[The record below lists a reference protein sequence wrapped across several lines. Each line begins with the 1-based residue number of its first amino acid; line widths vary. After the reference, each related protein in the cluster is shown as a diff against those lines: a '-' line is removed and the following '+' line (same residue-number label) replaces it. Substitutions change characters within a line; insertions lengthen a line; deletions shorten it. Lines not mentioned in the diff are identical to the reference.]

1 MDVPFVRHLFEDLP
15 DEGGFFFPQQFLE
28 LIGRRMRKMRGFFN
42 FGHTFLTRGA
52 AEVIDDKVPCHT
64 ANEAGETSGLS
75 NVSLPNLPKADAESL
90 LVDVFGDRRVMNF
103 PADDYH
109 YAAAITLDKFGFR
122 LPVAG
127 SDTAY

>member
-1 MDVPFVRHLFEDLP
+1 
-15 DEGGFFFPQQFLE
+15 
-28 LIGRRMRKMRGFFN
+28 MRGFFD

-64 ANEAGETSGLS
+64 ANEAGETLGLS
-75 NVSLPNLPKADAESL
+75 NVSPPNLLKADAEGL
-90 LVDVFGDRRVMNF
+90 LMDVFGDSLIMNF

-109 YAAAITLDKFGFR
+109 YATDITLDQFGFR

-127 SDTAY
+127 SDTTY